1 MLRYRVRNIVIGA
14 IDILVF
20 LETYQCHKAGF
31 QNAKYTLQ
39 HSERGVAN

>member
-1 MLRYRVRNIVIGA
+1 MRNIVISA

-20 LETYQCHKAGF
+20 LETYQCHKTPF
-31 QNAKYTLQ
+31 SNAKYTLQ